1 MSKSQK
7 ARKRAVFI
15 SFPIMTA
22 GMFACVGN
30 SQAQQIAQDAVPE
43 TVVITGTLFNP
54 DVAPAKASVN
64 TEEPQTVITKSYIED
79 SIVPTADY
87 VTILAITPSLTG
99 QDISGPGLSD
109 GSVKNTLRG
118 LPDGMFGMTFDGI
131 PFGDTNGPSHHSV
144 SYFPGSAIGA
154 IEVERGPGNAGNLGA
169 GTYGGSIN
177 LYSEPLID
185 NMRAK
190 AQATYGSWNTIQEVL
205 NFQTGSIPELNNTR
219 LLINFDN
226 LDSDGA
232 LTDQHIDKKNV
243 LLKIEDE
250 IAPNWVLT
258 VFGNYES
265 LLEKLDDNNGA
276 TPAQVATFGKNFA
289 LQNTDRSLPT
299 FIDYNWT
306 NKYTDL
312 DYVRLRGDADVFK
325 IDNEAYTYAYVNHT
339 FSPRSILQ
347 TITDINNH
355 TAEGLGTIVNGVKQ
369 PADVPGYEKLNEYR
383 VWGDTF
389 RVNTDYDFGWLT
401 GQVRAGVWLEA
412 AATERVHNDYDITL
426 CNQQG
431 INPWKAIA
439 TTCEDSSLFPKSAK
453 LLTPAQTGQANLNY
467 AGYSEFVE
475 HSGWDQEEPFVEV
488 DIMPIPELTITPG
501 YKWVNWVHRENAPL
515 TPKLLAPLNTH
526 FTTER
531 SLPFLEA
538 NYKIMPN
545 WSVYAQYAQ
554 GIYVPD
560 ISSFE
565 VKNTVSEFP
574 KAETTTNY
582 QVGSVYYADNFT
594 IDGDF
599 YYIPINN
606 NIVSVPCQQVGG
618 VIGDTCFVNTG
629 QALYKGVEGET
640 TYAFTN
646 GVMGGLLNGLVVFA
660 NGSINSGKSNGL
672 YVKQASTW
680 TAASGLIYKMAPWKF
695 SLIAKG
701 VGPQYSDNSDIQFYK
716 VHAYSNLDTSI
727 SYALGWFEVSVSVN
741 NVLGTRSILAIT
753 ENDPTP
759 PLPRLSSTDQY
770 YFQPA
775 RSVFITLKAVVQ

>member
-1 MSKSQK
+1 MSKK
-7 ARKRAVFI
+7 LPDRTALFAGAALTLGMVFW
-15 SFPIMTA
+15 MGA
-22 GMFACVGN
+22 A
-30 SQAQQIAQDAVPE
+30 QAQTIATEVVPE

-64 TEEPQTVITKSYIED
+64 TEEPQTIITKSYIED
-79 SIVPTADY
+79 LIVPTADY

-109 GSVKNTLRG
+109 GGVKNTLRG
-118 LPDGMFGMTFDGI
+118 LPDGSFGMNYDGI

-144 SYFPGSAIGA
+144 SYFPGSTIGA
-154 IEVERGPGNAGNLGA
+154 IEVDRGPGNAGNLGA
-169 GTYGGSIN
+169 ATYGGTIN

-205 NFQTGSIPELNNTR
+205 NFQSGAIPELNNTR
-219 LLINFDN
+219 FLINFDN

-232 LTDQHIDKKNV
+232 LTDQHVDKKNI

-250 IAPNWVLT
+250 VAPNWVLT
-258 VFGNYES
+258 VFGNFES

-276 TPAQVATFGKNFA
+276 TPAQVATFGKNTA
-289 LQNTDRSLPT
+289 LQHTDPSLPT
-299 FIDYNWT
+299 YTPYNWT
-306 NKYTDL
+306 NKYTDM
-312 DYVRLRGDADVFK
+312 DYIRLRGDADVFK
-325 IDNEAYTYAYVNHT
+325 VDNEAYTYAYVNHT

-355 TAEGLGTIVNGVKQ
+355 TTEGLGTIVNGVAH
-369 PADVPGYEKLNEYR
+369 PTDIPGYLKLNEYR
-383 VWGDTF
+383 VFGDIF

-412 AATERVHNDYDITL
+412 NATERVHNDYDITL
-426 CNQQG
+426 CYQQG
-431 INPWKAIA
+431 INPWKAIG
-439 TTCEDSSLFPKSAK
+439 TTCEDSSLYPKKAK
-453 LLTPAQTGQANLNY
+453 LLTPAQTGQPNLNY
-467 AGYSEFVE
+467 NGYSEFQE
-475 HSGWDQEEPFVEV
+475 HSGWDQEEPFIEV
-488 DIMPIPELTITPG
+488 DIMPLPELTITPG

-515 TPKLLAPLNTH
+515 TPKLLAPLDTH

-538 NYKIMPN
+538 NYKIFPN
-545 WSVYAQYAQ
+545 WSVYAEYAQ
-554 GIYVPD
+554 GIYIPD

-565 VKNTVSEFP
+565 VSSTVSEFP

-582 QVGSVYYADNFT
+582 QVGTVYYADNFT
-594 IDGDF
+594 TDGDI

-606 NIVSVPCQQVGG
+606 NTVSVPCQTVGG

-629 QALYKGVEGET
+629 QALYKGIEGEA
-640 TYAFTN
+640 TYAFAN
-646 GVMGGLLNGLVVFA
+646 DLFDGMLNGLVVFV

-672 YVKQASTW
+672 YVKQAPTW
-680 TAASGLIYKMAPWKF
+680 TSAGGLIYKVAPWKF

-701 VGPQYSDNSDIQFYK
+701 VGPQYEDNSDNPLYK
-716 VHAYSNLDTSI
+716 VHAYDNLDTSI
-727 SYALGWFEVSVSVN
+727 AYDFGPYEVSVGVN

-753 ENDPTP
+753 ENDKTYQTN
-759 PLPRLSSTDQY
+759 RLLSTDQY
-770 YFQPA
+770 FFQPA